1 MAVEDAA
8 LYDRPTVSGPLDD
21 GTLPEQKE
29 IDPLPYS
36 FSRQEVHI
44 DVDFRNR
51 QVSGVSE
58 IWFTTFDSNNLP
70 DIRIDARQCEI
81 DLDNVT
87 IDLLR
92 DGQRLSPVHVLAT
105 YVDPYSLLDYPETY
119 DWEAGNHDVRKLR
132 ILPLIETRNYDS
144 PAENRDLT
152 EYRPLDGALRVKVS
166 KDLFISQRKPTLI
179 KLKTSSVD
187 QTSDIEHHDFV
198 LSIPF
203 TSKNIRDGFQ
213 FVGVDEGDTRYPHM
227 YTRHSTEPGIA
238 SSIFPCIDDPG
249 TLCDWKIH
257 ITCPKTLGHALKPK
271 GHLAVE
277 DDWRYNNLTDE
288 DKLLDIK
295 VICTGSKTDQIDDPN
310 DESKY
315 TISFSTESRIVSAD
329 KVAFAVGPF
338 EHVDL
343 WTQFRTEEDDEKMGT
358 SALRVH
364 GFCLPGRADEVRNT
378 CAPMSMAADFLALN
392 FSVYPFESFKMCFVD
407 DLVPDVLPECS
418 LAFISNR
425 LLYPDDIIDTEIE
438 TTEKL
443 VFSLASQW
451 SGIQLFPNTRSD
463 SWITLGIAWFM
474 TDLFMRKL
482 CGNNDHRFRI
492 KLAADRLVEIDI
504 DRPSISEL
512 GRFLHL
518 GTFEQDFLQLK
529 SRLVMFVLD
538 KRLIKASGG
547 SSGLTR
553 IMSRL
558 FLKARLASQSN
569 DKIVS
574 TEGFRKVCEKQ
585 GRSKLEV
592 FWKEWV
598 FGTGCPK
605 LEVTPRFNKKR
616 LCVEMTIRQTHALSD
631 EPVRFL
637 QKEDFLRVLL
647 EDRNGVTKVPSP
659 HMFTGPITIR
669 IHEADG
675 TPYEHI
681 VEIRD
686 DTGSKRVTKF
696 EIPYNTKYKR
706 LKRTRRMKEKQ
717 TAGKD
722 DNVENDQEVLLYSLG
737 DTLQTRADAE
747 LFMLREWDEGTERQM
762 DSESYE
768 WIRMDTDFEW
778 IGHIR
783 TNMPGYMYVSQL
795 QQDRDVVAQ
804 EDTLLFIRRE
814 RPHPVASTFLIR
826 TLMDTRYFHGIRA
839 MAAHLLQ
846 LQATEQTDM
855 RGMVQLMEAFKH
867 FFCYPGTTSP
877 KPNDFSNK
885 QQYLIQKTI
894 PQALSRVRDKRGKCP
909 MKVQNFLLDL
919 LLYNNN
925 SDNEFSDHF
934 YVATLITS
942 LAHSFVPEKNDQGA
956 FYIRSSED
964 DERDRDEK
972 AVLERALEQINR
984 FLRMDE
990 WTNSYHNVWTI
1001 AGIEAKRALMK
1012 AGVIDIDPID
1022 FVQYLQDETYDEIR
1036 VKAFEALVDLG
1047 LMAELPIL
1055 RLLLCCLSTDRSP
1068 YIRDKLIKAFA
1079 QGLAG
1084 IAFGENTRAKPSGN
1098 KTKQE
1103 GDAER
1108 SDSILAIDGMDIDRE
1123 LDADGEA
1130 DDVMGDGLVVVENT
1144 AQELEARKAMFA
1156 RKQNLDDAVGAL
1168 RKEFEESYSDIERDI
1183 RRAVWKAVNSPVLGI
1198 SEKLTLL
1205 ELCSI
1210 MFEESDRFILTLK
1223 YPRRW
1228 VVSRPTAKVSGRCL
1242 VKFAPFYRTEPRKP
1256 TIAAPAPKSTTA
1268 LPSPAQSSPSVAAPS
1283 PMEQQTPTAAPLKK
1297 LIINR
1302 SGSISLKTKPS
1313 IIKPVASAKSTPIKV
1328 TSAPKPTISLSIKHE
1343 PADKPLAPPHTTDSP
1358 AAVGNAVK
1366 RSAAE
1371 LDNIY
1376 DTPSAI
1382 RASSTSSSGSKRPL
1396 ESADE
1401 TPIKRLKVEASKFR
1415 ITTRRGAA
1423 TSTAPAR
1430 LVVTFRSRKLRHA
1443 CAHKGISPPPKSGLS
1458 TTSSIP
1464 SSTPSPAATA
1474 AGAASQPGISV
1485 KTERSERSSLPDAP
1499 RHSLPDSKPST
1510 PGPAASSSRANIKIP
1525 SKISLKTHANASPA
1539 RSTGSARS
1547 SPGPPTLKSLM
1558 AAAGTPKPGRKPLP
1572 GSSGGGPSPSV
1583 ARTPLVNSA
1592 SGPRGNASVP
1602 STPIATG
1609 AGSGPAGGG
1618 STVKPRIKLMV
1629 KKPSA
1634 PPP

>member
-1 MAVEDAA
+1 MAVEETTFEE
-8 LYDRPTVSGPLDD
+8 RPTVSGPLDD
-21 GTLPEQKE
+21 GSLPEPKE
-29 IDPLPYS
+29 IEPLPYS
-36 FSRQEVHI
+36 FSRQEVRI

-51 QVSGVSE
+51 QISGVSE

-70 DIRIDARQCEI
+70 DIRIDARQCDI
-81 DLDNVT
+81 DLENVT
-87 IDLLR
+87 IELLR
-92 DGQRLSPVHVLAT
+92 DGQRHSPVRVPAT
-105 YVDPYSLLDYPETY
+105 YSDPYALLDYPDTY
-119 DWEAGNHDVRKLR
+119 NWDASNHDVRKLR
-132 ILPLIETRNYDS
+132 MLPLIETRNYDC

-152 EYRPLDGALRVKVS
+152 EYRPLDGALTVKIS

-179 KLKTSSVD
+179 KIKTSQAD
-187 QTSDIEHHDFV
+187 QASGIEHHDFV

-271 GHLAVE
+271 EHSLAE

-295 VICTGSKTDQIDDPN
+295 VVCTGSKTDQIDDHN
-310 DESKY
+310 DDSKY

-407 DLVPDVLPECS
+407 DLIPDVLPVCS
-418 LAFISNR
+418 MAFISNR

-451 SGIQLFPNTRSD
+451 SGIQLFPNTRGD
-463 SWITLGIAWFM
+463 NWITLGLAWFM

-492 KLAADRLVEIDI
+492 KVAADRLVEIDV

-518 GTFEQDFLQLK
+518 GTFEQEFLQLK
-529 SRLVMFVLD
+529 SRLVMFILD

-585 GRSKLEV
+585 GRSKLEI

-616 LCVEMTIRQTHALSD
+616 LCVEMTIRQTHASPD
-631 EPVRFL
+631 EPTPFL
-637 QKEDFLRVLL
+637 RKEDFLRVLL
-647 EDRNGVTKVPSP
+647 EDRNGVVKDPPP
-659 HMFTGPITIR
+659 HMFSGPITIR

-686 DTGSKRVTKF
+686 DTGSKRATKF

-706 LKRTRRMKEKQ
+706 LKRTRRLKEKQ
-717 TAGKD
+717 TVGKD

-737 DTLQTRADAE
+737 DTLQTPADSE

-826 TLMDTRYFHGIRA
+826 TLMDTRYFHGIRT
-839 MAAHLLQ
+839 MAANLLQ
-846 LQATEQTDM
+846 LQATEQTEM
-855 RGMVQLMEAFKH
+855 RGMVQLMESFKH

-885 QQYLIQKTI
+885 QQYLVQKMI

-934 YVATLITS
+934 YVSTLITS
-942 LAHSFVPEKNDQGA
+942 LAYSFVADNTNQNA
-956 FYIRSSED
+956 FYIRNSED
-964 DERDRDEK
+964 DERDKEEK
-972 AVLERALEQINR
+972 AILDRALEQINR

-1001 AGIEAKRALMK
+1001 AGIEAKRVLMK
-1012 AGVIDIDPID
+1012 AGVIDTDPID

-1047 LMAELPIL
+1047 FMAELPIL

-1068 YIRDKLIKAFA
+1068 YIRDKLMKAFA

-1084 IAFGENTRAKPSGN
+1084 IAFGENTRVKPSA
-1098 KTKQE
+1098 KKSKQQ
-1103 GDAER
+1103 GQDVER
-1108 SDSILAIDGMDIDRE
+1108 SDGMLAIDGMDIDTE
-1123 LDADGEA
+1123 LDAEGEN
-1130 DDVMGDGLVVVENT
+1130 DDMMGDGLVVVENT

-1156 RKQNLDDAVGAL
+1156 RKQNLDDAVDAL
-1168 RKEFEESYSDIERDI
+1168 RKEFEENYNDVEQDI
-1183 RRAVWKAVNSPVLGI
+1183 RRAVWKAVNSAMLGI

-1210 MFEESDRFILTLK
+1210 MFDEGDRFILTLK
-1223 YPRRW
+1223 YPRGW
-1228 VVSRPTAKVSGRCL
+1228 TASRPTIKVPGRCL
-1242 VKFAPFYRTEPRKP
+1242 VKFTPFYRTGLKKQTITIPSKSGSLP
-1256 TIAAPAPKSTTA
+1256 T
-1268 LPSPAQSSPSVAAPS
+1268 PAQSSPLVGGPPPA
-1283 PMEQQTPTAAPLKK
+1283 EVQTPTPAPLKK

-1302 SGSISLKTKPS
+1302 SGSISLKTKPT
-1313 IIKPVASAKSTPIKV
+1313 IIKPTASTKATPIKV
-1328 TSAPKPTISLSIKHE
+1328 SATHKPTISLSIKHE
-1343 PADKPLAPPHTTDSP
+1343 PSEKPVATTQISESP
-1358 AAVGNAVK
+1358 ATAASMLK
-1366 RSAAE
+1366 RSAGD
-1371 LDNIY
+1371 LDGIY
-1376 DTPSAI
+1376 DTPSVI
-1382 RASSTSSSGSKRPL
+1382 RASSTTSSSGSKRPL
-1396 ESADE
+1396 EPVEE
-1401 TPIKRLKVEASKFR
+1401 TPIKRLKVEGSKLRTTVRRVAS
-1415 ITTRRGAA
+1415 TTA
-1423 TSTAPAR
+1423 APAR
-1430 LVVTFRSRKLRHA
+1430 LLVTFKSRKLRHA
-1443 CAHKGISPPPKSGLS
+1443 CAHKGIPPPPK
-1458 TTSSIP
+1458 TSS
-1464 SSTPSPAATA
+1464 SSSSAAPSPATPLP
-1474 AGAASQPGISV
+1474 SQPTATI
-1485 KTERSERSSLPDAP
+1485 KTERAERSSLPDGP
-1499 RHSLPDSKPST
+1499 RHSLPDGKPSST
-1510 PGPAASSSRANIKIP
+1510 PTPAHTSTSTAATGSTSTRANIKIP
-1525 SKISLKTHANASPA
+1525 AKISLKTHANTSSPA
-1539 RSTGSARS
+1539 RSAGSARS

-1572 GSSGGGPSPSV
+1572 GSSGAGGGGTP
-1583 ARTPLVNSA
+1583 RTPLVNSA
-1592 SGPRGNASVP
+1592 GAARGATPGTP
-1602 STPIATG
+1602 SA
-1609 AGSGPAGGG
+1609 AGG
-1618 STVKPRIKLMV
+1618 SVKPRIKLMV

-1634 PPP
+1634 PPPP